1 MSAAKRRRAVTVHQ
15 PVAAEP
21 VAPWWQRSW
30 AGIAIAVLVIAAAW
44 WSADLLARRARSA
57 ALPPVADLS
66 GLPEAAR
73 NQVTRADGEARARP
87 DSADA
92 VGELGRAYHA
102 SLMTGAAIDVYA
114 HAERLDATAS
124 RWTYL
129 RGVLLEEHGRAD
141 EARAA
146 FERVAITN
154 PVHGLAWFRLGEMA
168 FKEGRLDDADQA
180 YLRAG
185 QAPPVQPLTV
195 PGVTTRRVV
204 PLAAY
209 VQLGLSRVALERG
222 LRQQAAATLDAV
234 IAAHPTFGPARSVRA
249 GLEGSGSPGMPSSA
263 RAYVPASDPDV
274 DAVVAM
280 SAMRDLLLKH
290 AAMAARGGD
299 REWRAY
305 LLRRAAEFNPQD
317 PNVLME
323 MATMLQDTNRATEAL
338 ELLRQHERLVPG
350 DHHTLVEQGRC
361 LADLGRLEEAEA
373 VLRRAVRV
381 RDAAA
386 EYNLANVLDRQG
398 RGDEARAHYELALA
412 IDPFHTRALNN
423 LGVWLDQR
431 AKSEAA
437 IAMLQRAVQTDPVNA
452 DAYSNLGSALIGANR
467 LPEALRALDVALALA
482 PDFANAHNNRGI
494 ALVHIGRL
502 AEAAAEFET
511 ALRLDPNHVNARR
524 NLDEVRK
531 MPQ

>member
-15 PVAAEP
+15 PLAAEP

-102 SLMTGAAIDVYA
+102 SLMSDAAIEAYA
-114 HAERLDATAS
+114 HAERLDAKAW
-124 RWTYL
+124 RWPYL

-146 FERVAITN
+146 FQHVTETN
-154 PVHGLAWFRLGEMA
+154 PVHGLAWFRLGEIA
-168 FKEGRLDDADQA
+168 FKEGRLDDADRA
-180 YLRAG
+180 YPRAG
-185 QAPPVQPLTV
+185 QAPPAPPLTV
-195 PGVTTRRVV
+195 PGVMTRRVT

-209 VQLGLSRVALERG
+209 VQLGLARVALERG
-222 LRQQAAATLDAV
+222 QRQQAAATLDAV
-234 IAAHPTFGPARSVRA
+234 IAAHPSFGPARSMRV
-249 GLEGSGSPGMPSSA
+249 GLEGPARQGVPASA

-274 DAVVAM
+274 DAVVAT
-280 SAMRDLLLKH
+280 STMRDLLLKH

-299 REWRAY
+299 HEWREY
-305 LLRRAAEFNPQD
+305 LVRRALQFNPQD

-323 MATMLQDTNRATEAL
+323 MATMLYASHRATEAL
-338 ELLRQHERLVPG
+338 EVLRQHERLVPG
-350 DHHTLVEQGRC
+350 DHHTLVEQGRY
-361 LADLGRLEEAEA
+361 LADLGQLEEAEA

-386 EYNLANVLDRQG
+386 EYNLGTVLDMQG
-398 RGDEARAHYELALA
+398 RGDEARERYERALA
-412 IDPFHTRALNN
+412 IDPFHGRALNN
-423 LGVWLDQR
+423 LGVWLDRRRQ
-431 AKSEAA
+431 SDAA
-437 IAMLQRAVQTDPVNA
+437 IATLQRAVQAEPEA
-452 DAYSNLGSALIGANR
+452 AEFYSNLGSAFIGARR
-467 LPEALRALDVALALA
+467 LPEALRALEVAIALD
-482 PDFANAHNNRGI
+482 PDAASAHNNRGI
-494 ALVHIGRL
+494 ALAQSGRL
-502 AEAAAEFET
+502 AEALAAFET
-511 ALRLDPNHVNARR
+511 ALRLNPNHVNARR
-524 NLDEVRK
+524 NLDDLKR
-531 MPQ
+531 MAR